1 MSEPAVRMTGVGKAY
16 KVFPS
21 PFGILLDAVGMPQ
34 LMKHR
39 EFWAVRGFDLELHR
53 GQRIGMIGRNGAGK
67 STLLKL
73 VTQNVRPTEG
83 EVEVNGEVHALFE
96 ANGGLHP
103 EFTGYE
109 NIRGALEA
117 LGLGPADIRSAELD
131 IAEFTELGRFLEQ
144 PLKTLSLGMR
154 SRLSF
159 AIATAITP
167 EILIVDEVLGAGDA
181 YFFGKAVARMRGLV
195 ESGAAVL
202 IVSHAMDQIVRFCEE
217 TIWLDRGRVV
227 MQGPSQD
234 VVKAYEKFIRELE
247 DRRLRAK
254 NRKRGFEAFER
265 EGHTDELEVA
275 VTGECEV
282 TRIVLRRDGEQEDEL
297 LVGGPQDGDESE
309 SSYLP
314 LERGAWEHPDQDG
327 GCFFRRVQTGAEGL
341 VVFAL
346 WFFYPQSEY
355 VVELTYR
362 APGGSVASLSR
373 SGSELTRIELPATTG
388 WRTEELRI
396 GATATT
402 DENGPVGLSRWPGAH
417 GILIERVR
425 IVDTDDRERAL
436 FTVGEP
442 LRVVVDAVA
451 EGSGRFALIPAAL
464 VFRQDAIIVTRHV
477 GERLELELDEGDRIE
492 ARLDLGPLQLG
503 NGSYLLSVGLYKELD
518 VQNTT
523 HSEIYD
529 YFDRSFEF
537 SVTGNPPLHDEVFRH
552 PGEWTVRTAVR
563 TDG

>member
-1 MSEPAVRMTGVGKAY
+1 MADVGKAY
-16 KVFPS
+16 KVFSS
-21 PFGILLDAVGMPQ
+21 PFGILLEALG
-34 LMKHR
+34 LGRLTRYR
-39 EFWAVRGFDLELHR
+39 EFWAVRGFELELYR
-53 GQRIGMIGRNGAGK
+53 GERVGLIGRNGAGK

-83 EVEVNGEVHALFE
+83 NIEVNGQVHALFD
-96 ANGGLHP
+96 AAGGLHP

-109 NIRGALEA
+109 NIRGSLEA
-117 LGLGPADIRSAELD
+117 LGLEPDEIRASEADIAD
-131 IAEFTELGRFLEQ
+131 FTELGRFLEQ
-144 PLKTLSLGMR
+144 PLKTYSLGMK

-159 AIATAITP
+159 AIATAVKP

-181 YFFGKAVARMRGLV
+181 YFFGKAVSRMRGLV

-202 IVSHAMDQIVRFCEE
+202 IVSHALDQVVRFCEE

-227 MQGPSQD
+227 MRGPSQQ

-254 NRKRGFEAFER
+254 NRKRGTAEAFER
-265 EGHTDELEVA
+265 EGFTDELELTVSGPA
-275 VTGECEV
+275 EV
-282 TRIVLRRDGEQEDEL
+282 TQIVLRRDGEQEDEL
-297 LVGGPQDGDESE
+297 LVGAAQDSDESE

-314 LERGAWEHPDQDG
+314 LGRGAWGPPTQG
-327 GCFFRRVQTGAEGL
+327 GARFFRPIEAGAEG
-341 VVFAL
+341 VAAFAL

-362 APGGSVASLSR
+362 APAGLVATLAR
-373 SGSELTRIELPATTG
+373 SGTELVRAELPAAED
-388 WRTEELRI
+388 WRTEHIGI
-396 GATATT
+396 GASDSESA
-402 DENGPVGLSRWPGAH
+402 EEQVGLSRWPGAH
-417 GILIERVR
+417 GLLIERVR
-425 IVDTDDRERAL
+425 IVDADDRERAM
-436 FTVGEP
+436 FTIGEP
-442 LRVVVDAVA
+442 VSVVIDAVA
-451 EGSGRFALIPAAL
+451 EGGGRLPLTPAAL

-477 GERLELELDEGDRIE
+477 GERLDLELDDGDRVE

-503 NGSYLLSVGLYKELD
+503 NGSYLLSVGLYKDLD
-518 VQNTT
+518 VENTT

-537 SVTGNPPLHDEVFRH
+537 TVTGNPPLHDEVFRH